1 MNTIYFNLLKY
12 IHSPFLGEE
21 VNVGI
26 LLYFPEQERMEFR
39 FPESSRRLA
48 LLYPDFSARQL
59 RAYQE
64 SFSKRVARTN
74 AELKGAP
81 SLDHYVT
88 FITRELLPADATVL
102 QFGPLTKAVAH
113 LADSAAIA
121 DQYYDLYFGAVAAPV
136 RSRRKDDSFLLTQFR
151 RLLADTNPAAVKLV
165 RRDVEVVAPKTSI
178 RFDMA
183 WQNGTLNH
191 IKALSFDL
199 ANKTE
204 INQKSVYCHGWLDLL
219 ADVAKKENYSFDLL
233 VAPPSQ
239 RELYGEYDKALNILK
254 DTTAPVRIIEEG
266 DELSDYSE
274 DAARYLVSAVSSSS
288 GGQSN

>member
-1 MNTIYFNLLKY
+1 MKTIYFNLLKY

-39 FPESSRRLA
+39 FPESSRRLV

-74 AELKGAP
+74 AELKAAP
-81 SLDHYVT
+81 SLDQYSA
-88 FITRELLPADATVL
+88 FLTRELLPADATVL

-113 LADSAAIA
+113 LDDPAAVA
-121 DQYYDLYFGAVAAPV
+121 DQYYELYFGAVAAPV
-136 RSRRKDDSFLLTQFR
+136 RSRRKDESFLLSRFR
-151 RLLADTNPAAVKLV
+151 RLLADTDPAAVKLV
-165 RRDVEVVAPKTSI
+165 RRDVEVVAPKTSVK
-178 RFDMA
+178 FDMV

-199 ANKTE
+199 TSRAE
-204 INQKSVYCHGWLDLL
+204 INHKSVFCHGWLDLL
-219 ADVAKKENYSFDLL
+219 AEVAQSEKYSFDLL

-239 RELYGEYDKALNILK
+239 QELWGEYEKALHILT
-254 DTTAPVRIIEEG
+254 DTAAPVRIIEEG
-266 DELSDYSE
+266 KPLLEYTE
-274 DAARYLVSAVSSSS
+274 AAARYLLSTD
-288 GGQSN
+288 SN